1 MPDIPVIGVEQ
12 HNYISRL
19 ESASIFGSS
28 EKGTKAKQNPRTGEL
43 MQTNAGMS
51 QLPRRRIHS
60 YTELYHPL
68 REKILHFFPRL
79 HSGVGLHVS
88 ASVCLFI
95 GYIYEFP
102 PSPYGLVVP
111 HTHIIPLHVR
121 YFDLCS
127 VLSSVK

>member
-1 MPDIPVIGVEQ
+1 MIGVEQ

-43 MQTNAGMS
+43 MQTNAAKPACLS
-51 QLPRRRIHS
+51 SRVVEYIHRTVPS
-60 YTELYHPL
+60 VEGKDFT
-68 REKILHFFPRL
+68 FFPRL

-95 GYIYEFP
+95 GYIYEFL

-111 HTHIIPLHVR
+111 HTRIIPLHVR
-121 YFDLCS
+121 
-127 VLSSVK
+127 